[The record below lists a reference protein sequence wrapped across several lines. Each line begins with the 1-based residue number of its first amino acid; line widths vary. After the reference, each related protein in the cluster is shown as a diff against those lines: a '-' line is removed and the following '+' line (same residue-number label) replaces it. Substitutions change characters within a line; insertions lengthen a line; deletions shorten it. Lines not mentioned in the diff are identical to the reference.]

1 MARRVLVLLHLLP
14 LLVVACRETTVSP
27 APSEVTSAALSRL
40 PTKAAEKIARSRVP
54 VLVPAN
60 DDLLARGVVMVEPM
74 FYAFAAAVDGVNVS
88 VQGTRFEHASGNV
101 APFER
106 KDTLRGH
113 PAIVT
118 ETDAIWTASWT
129 ENGFAYVVSVE
140 CARAEDARCQS
151 KAFVRD
157 LVDRL
162 VFVGGAP

>member
-1 MARRVLVLLHLLP
+1 MVGRVFPLLF
-14 LLVVACRETTVSP
+14 LLVVGCRETTVSP

-40 PTKAAEKIARSRVP
+40 PTKAADKIARSKVP

-60 DDLLARGVVMVEPM
+60 DDFLARGIVMVEPT
-74 FYAFAAAVDGVNVS
+74 FYAFASAVDGVNVS
-88 VQGTRFEHASGNV
+88 VQGTSFEHASAAV

-106 KDTLRGH
+106 KDTLRGR

-140 CARAEDARCQS
+140 CARADDSRCHS

-157 LVDRL
+157 VVERL